1 MTTEDDHDDHNEDN
15 YYDHYDTTES
25 DCNNDAVSLSTQ
37 SLLPTVQC
45 CTHSCCHNM
54 LEVSQPLEPLI
65 LKKTERLYGSIKRAF
80 TPTWYKSYP
89 WIHLCTSNFKV
100 YCFYCKYV
108 VHNLQIHAGTK
119 QDPAFTNVGFSNWK
133 KGVEK
138 FKAHEASSSHKDA
151 CIVFQSSRGTSVA
164 NLMSN
169 TIENDQSQR
178 RNSFMKQLAALRFL
192 LRQALPVRNDN
203 GGGSN
208 LSVLFE
214 SVLDESRW
222 LKDGKYQSPEV
233 INELIEIMAH
243 KVLRS
248 LLSDISS
255 RKWYAIMADETRDIS
270 NREQLVLCNRSVSD
284 NYVVHEDM
292 VGLYQLDDTTSST
305 IHSCLKD
312 SLLRMSLQIENCRGQ
327 AYDGAQPFQGHINGV
342 AKKFKDSNASAIS
355 VHCLAHC
362 VNLCLQEITR
372 NSKPI
377 KDALNFSMELI
388 QLIKYSPKRQN
399 VFERI
404 KAQQSSLSTAGIRTL
419 CPTRW
424 TVRSGAMQ
432 AIISNYKVLQE
443 AMEVSSHGSDD
454 CSRRANGILAL
465 MERSC

>member
-1 MTTEDDHDDHNEDN
+1 M
-15 YYDHYDTTES
+15 
-25 DCNNDAVSLSTQ
+25 
-37 SLLPTVQC
+37 
-45 CTHSCCHNM
+45 
-54 LEVSQPLEPLI
+54 
-65 LKKTERLYGSIKRAF
+65 
-80 TPTWYKSYP
+80 
-89 WIHLCTSNFKV
+89 
-100 YCFYCKYV
+100 
-108 VHNLQIHAGTK
+108 
-119 QDPAFTNVGFSNWK
+119 
-133 KGVEK
+133 
-138 FKAHEASSSHKDA
+138 
-151 CIVFQSSRGTSVA
+151 
-164 NLMSN
+164 
-169 TIENDQSQR
+169 
-178 RNSFMKQLAALRFL
+178 
-192 LRQALPVRNDN
+192 
-203 GGGSN
+203 
-208 LSVLFE
+208 
-214 SVLDESRW
+214 LDESCW

-248 LLSDISS
+248 LLCDISS

-270 NREQLVLCNRSVSD
+270 NREQLVLCIRSVSD

-377 KDALNFSMELI
+377 I

-404 KAQQSSLSTAGIRTL
+404 KAQQSSLSTAVIRTL

-424 TVRSGAMQ
+424 TVCSGAMQ

-454 CSRRANGILAL
+454 CSRRA
-465 MERSC
+465 

>member
-1 MTTEDDHDDHNEDN
+1 M
-15 YYDHYDTTES
+15 
-25 DCNNDAVSLSTQ
+25 
-37 SLLPTVQC
+37 
-45 CTHSCCHNM
+45 
-54 LEVSQPLEPLI
+54 
-65 LKKTERLYGSIKRAF
+65 
-80 TPTWYKSYP
+80 
-89 WIHLCTSNFKV
+89 
-100 YCFYCKYV
+100 
-108 VHNLQIHAGTK
+108 
-119 QDPAFTNVGFSNWK
+119 
-133 KGVEK
+133 
-138 FKAHEASSSHKDA
+138 
-151 CIVFQSSRGTSVA
+151 
-164 NLMSN
+164 
-169 TIENDQSQR
+169 
-178 RNSFMKQLAALRFL
+178 
-192 LRQALPVRNDN
+192 
-203 GGGSN
+203 
-208 LSVLFE
+208 
-214 SVLDESRW
+214 SRW
-222 LKDGKYQSPEV
+222 F
-233 INELIEIMAH
+233 INELMEIMAH

-255 RKWYAIMADETRDIS
+255 RKWYANMADETRDIS
-270 NREQLVLCNRSVSD
+270 NREQLVLCIRSVSD

-372 NSKPI
+372 NSKRI

-419 CPTRW
+419 CRTRW

-465 MERSC
+465 MERFATYFGLKLSILIFSITEQMSIHLQRKDGSVEDGYCLIDTYLGALKIRHQIQEFL